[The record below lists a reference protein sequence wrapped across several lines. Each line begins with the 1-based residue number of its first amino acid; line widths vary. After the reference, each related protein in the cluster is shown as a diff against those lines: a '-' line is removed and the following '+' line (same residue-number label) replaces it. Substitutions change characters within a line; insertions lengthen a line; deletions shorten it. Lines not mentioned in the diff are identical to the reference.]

1 MNNKRNPKVNSHKKD
16 DDKDDEEAKGYIEKN
31 MSSENNQ
38 KIDTLAQSVSAMR
51 NTAGRIG
58 THLNEEKK
66 LNESLEGGFE
76 KTKEMVGNVMG

>member
-1 MNNKRNPKVNSHKKD
+1 
-16 DDKDDEEAKGYIEKN
+16 
-31 MSSENNQ
+31 
-38 KIDTLAQSVSAMR
+38 MR

-76 KTKEMVGNVMG
+76 KTKEMVGNVMGSMDTMFGGATDSLCFYVCIFTTIMVFLLVKFGGD